1 MSIDILAAE
10 KWLLAF
16 TVVVPNMRFPKGFF
30 QQKDEK
36 MATILSCVLIAA
48 ILVLSWCFCLTGNNI
63 KNINEIKFLTAK
75 QAAELVATHEGD
87 MLFFDGLTSIDKDV
101 AQELAKFNGGY
112 LSLDVLTSMNKDVLE
127 ILKSNQQFFL
137 KSTAIKRT
145 KTSAFASGC
154 RRTFPFVRMSERF
167 YSKGGKY
174 Y

>member
-1 MSIDILAAE
+1 MRYLIVAS
-10 KWLLAF
+10 LL
-16 TVVVPNMRFPKGFF
+16 
-30 QQKDEK
+30 
-36 MATILSCVLIAA
+36 LSCSL
-48 ILVLSWCFCLTGNNI
+48 CLAEDFPEDTNQI
-63 KNINEIKFLTAK
+63 KSLTAE
-75 QAAELVATHEGD
+75 QAAELVATHKGD
-87 MLFFDGLTSIDKDV
+87 MLFFDGLTSIDKDA

-127 ILKSNQQFFL
+127 ILKSNQQFFS

-145 KTSAFASGC
+145 KPSAFASGC